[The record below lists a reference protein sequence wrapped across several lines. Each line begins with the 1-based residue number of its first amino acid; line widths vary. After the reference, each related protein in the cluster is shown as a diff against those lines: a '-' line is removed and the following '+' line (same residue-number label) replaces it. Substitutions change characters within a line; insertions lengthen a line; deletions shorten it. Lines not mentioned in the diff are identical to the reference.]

1 MHRSDPPTHD
11 DEFVAFVDAAM
22 PRLRRTAF
30 LIVGD
35 WHYAEDVAQTVLL
48 NLYRRWPQIQTS
60 ASPWGYAH
68 AAVVNASISELRRP
82 HRRERPVDPMP
93 ESAGTDVTWLIDETV
108 TAALT
113 SLPPKQRAVVVL
125 RYIEDLDTART
136 AAVLGISEGTVK
148 SQAARGLDTLR
159 TLLIPAPEPSTATPP
174 VAAQTGEIHVDP

>member
-1 MHRSDPPTHD
+1 MHRSDSPTHD

-30 LIVGD
+30 LILGD

-48 NLYRRWPQIQTS
+48 NLYRRWPQIRTS
-60 ASPWGYAH
+60 TSLWGYTH

-82 HRRERPVDPMP
+82 HRRERPIDPMP
-93 ESAGTDVTWLIDETV
+93 EPRGTDVTWLIDETV
-108 TAALT
+108 TTALMR
-113 SLPPKQRAVVVL
+113 LPPKQRAVVVL
-125 RYIEDLDTART
+125 RYIEDMDTAGT
-136 AAVLGISEGTVK
+136 AVLGISEGTVK

-159 TLLIPAPEPSTATPP
+159 RLLIPAPEPSTATPP

>member
-1 MHRSDPPTHD
+1 MRRSDSPRHD

-35 WHYAEDVAQTVLL
+35 WYYAEDVAQTVLL
-48 NLYRRWPQIQTS
+48 NLYRRWPQIQSS

-68 AAVVNASISELRRP
+68 TAVVNASISELRRP

-93 ESAGTDVTWLIDETV
+93 EPRRTNVAWIIDDTV
-108 TAALT
+108 TAALMR
-113 SLPPKQRAVVVL
+113 LPPKQRAVVVL

-159 TLLIPAPEPSTATPP
+159 MLLIPAPEPSTAPPP
-174 VAAQTGEIHVDP
+174 VGARKGEIHVDP